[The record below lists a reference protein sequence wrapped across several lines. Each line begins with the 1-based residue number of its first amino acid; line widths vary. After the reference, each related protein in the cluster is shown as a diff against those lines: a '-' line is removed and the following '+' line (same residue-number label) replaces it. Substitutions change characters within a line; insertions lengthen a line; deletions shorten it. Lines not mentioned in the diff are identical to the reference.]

1 MEWRPSYREDVNDD
15 FVRKRAGTLQHIV
28 HRYAALNP
36 EIEYNRPAASEYSE
50 EWETPL
56 EEYPENVRSI
66 AETIG
71 FYQEDFDSFNL
82 RDLVRELHHE
92 ISDEA
97 GRLMVLREDIDL
109 ENETENLIDEAFYNI
124 LSLDEP
130 SGRRRSPDEGVPE
143 NWDETAE
150 EVYEFLGGD
159 IPIREQEGEFMPL
172 NAEVG
177 KRYEQIRSLPDNREA
192 MTNQEIQ
199 SVTSG
204 ISNLKSFFDA

>member
-1 MEWRPSYREDVNDD
+1 MEWCPSYREDVTGD
-15 FVRKRAGTLQHIV
+15 FVRRRTGTLQHLV

-50 EWETPL
+50 GWETPL

-66 AETIG
+66 AQTLG
-71 FYQEDFDSFNL
+71 FYQGDFDSFNL
-82 RDLVRELHHE
+82 RDLVRELHHN

-97 GRLMVLREDIDL
+97 GRLMALREDIDL
-109 ENETENLIDEAFYNI
+109 DDETDNLIDETFYDI
-124 LSLDEP
+124 LSLEER
-130 SGRRRSPDEGVPE
+130 SGRIRSSEEGVPE
-143 NWDETAE
+143 NWGEEAE
-150 EVYEFLGGD
+150 EIYDFLGGE

-172 NAEVG
+172 NVEIG
-177 KRYEQIRSLPDNREA
+177 RRYEQIRKLPDDREK

-204 ISNLKSFFDA
+204 ISNLKNFFNA

>member
-1 MEWRPSYREDVNDD
+1 MNWHPSYREEVTDD
-15 FVRKRAGTLQHIV
+15 FVRRRAGVLQHLV

-36 EIEYNRPAASEYSE
+36 EIDYGRPTAEEYSE
-50 EWETPL
+50 GWQTPL

-66 AETIG
+66 AETLG
-71 FYQEDFDSFNL
+71 FHEEDFDSFNL
-82 RDLVRELHHE
+82 RNLVRKLHHN

-109 ENETENLIDEAFYNI
+109 DDETEDLIDEAFYDI
-124 LSLDEP
+124 LSLEEP
-130 SGRRRSPDEGVPE
+130 SGRRRSPEEGVPA
-143 NWDETAE
+143 NWNEKGE
-150 EVYEFLGGD
+150 EIYEFLGGD

-177 KRYEQIRSLPDNREA
+177 RRYEQIRDLPDDREA

-204 ISNLKSFFDA
+204 ISNLKNFFNA

>member
-1 MEWRPSYREDVNDD
+1 MEWRPSYREEVTDD
-15 FVRKRAGTLQHIV
+15 FVRRRAGILQHLV

-36 EIEYNRPAASEYSE
+36 EIEYGQPTLSDYSE
-50 EWETPL
+50 SWETRL

-66 AETIG
+66 AENLG
-71 FYQEDFDSFNL
+71 FYEEDFDSFNL
-82 RDLVRELHHE
+82 RDLVRELHHN

-97 GRLMVLREDIDL
+97 GRLMVLREDINL
-109 ENETENLIDEAFYNI
+109 KSETENLIDEAFYNI

-130 SGRRRSPDEGVPE
+130 SGQRRSPEEGVPE
-143 NWDETAE
+143 NWDEEAE
-150 EVYEFLGGD
+150 KIYEFLGGE

-172 NAEVG
+172 DAEVG
-177 KRYEQIRSLPDNREA
+177 RKYEQIRSLPDNRES

-204 ISNLKSFFDA
+204 ISNLKSFFNA